1 MTENPLD
8 RVRADLQ
15 DLDDADVAKDDAG
28 DALLHRALRHL
39 QSDDLLSL
47 SVDLMNAVLGTV
59 QLPPGEEERA
69 RERVRRAAA
78 LIREQS
84 ADAATLL
91 WEGREAAGVSE
102 QEACE
107 ALTLSRTALKRV
119 EGGGGVGVLI
129 TKNPHQGGA
138 YIRRLGI
145 DPRLFLAA
153 LFASARPTL
162 IHNDLQ
168 RTNYPISPRLAATY
182 PSTKDSDSTWAR
194 NFLQSAETHR

>member
-8 RVRADLQ
+8 RVRAELQ
-15 DLDDADVAKDDAG
+15 SFDDAEVAEDEAG
-28 DALLHRALRHL
+28 DALLHRALRQLH
-39 QSDDLLSL
+39 SDDLSSL
-47 SVDLMNAVLGTV
+47 SVDLMDAIAGTV
-59 QLPPGEEERA
+59 QLPAGEEERA
-69 RERVRRAAA
+69 RERVQRAAA

-119 EGGGGVGVLI
+119 EGGGVGVLI
-129 TKNPHQGGA
+129 NKNPLQVGA

-153 LFASARPTL
+153 LFASAHPTGGQN
-162 IHNDLQ
+162 HLQ
-168 RTNYPISPRLAATY
+168 LDDEPIRRGLGVAYPI
-182 PSTKDSDSTWAR
+182 TKDSDGTWALA
-194 NFLQSAETHR
+194 FLQSAAAHR